1 MGLFN
6 FSASQAVVLM
16 VILIL
21 LVPVYF
27 ATKSLL
33 FNEKSPYTWV
43 VPIVMSLIFVGIDFN
58 ANIFTGGNIR
68 YVGTLL
74 CILVL
79 LIINGSTSIS
89 LYSKALQYLSFPLI
103 VVAIFGSLYG
113 RINNGQ
119 LEGALPIAIP
129 MALLLIRYP
138 RVPAACDLRRGARSI
153 IFFCT
158 LITIETILVRLE
170 LLPSKALLQFTHEK
184 SFVMILGLLLSIAIR
199 SKTLIL
205 LNLILILIS
214 FFLYPA
220 ATLPVGLFVAFG
232 TYFVANQL
240 NYKLVRTV
248 GSFIYITAVI
258 TSIFKSDLIFRASKS
273 YFIFVGKSDNSDYRK
288 ALIDGAL
295 LEIKEK
301 PIFGTFFRGAAIVQ
315 ANVQGDRTYRLPAH
329 NDYITLTMCGG
340 IFFLLLFLTIPLF
353 LNLKTLEFLSSL
365 SSKSNLQ
372 RMLIALL
379 ASMNVALASCF
390 ANPVLMNPGNS
401 TIFYCIIITIISLS
415 SPVRLNAKN

>member
-1 MGLFN
+1 
-6 FSASQAVVLM
+6 
-16 VILIL
+16 
-21 LVPVYF
+21 
-27 ATKSLL
+27 
-33 FNEKSPYTWV
+33 
-43 VPIVMSLIFVGIDFN
+43 
-58 ANIFTGGNIR
+58 
-68 YVGTLL
+68 
-74 CILVL
+74 
-79 LIINGSTSIS
+79 
-89 LYSKALQYLSFPLI
+89 
-103 VVAIFGSLYG
+103 
-113 RINNGQ
+113 
-119 LEGALPIAIP
+119 
-129 MALLLIRYP
+129 
-138 RVPAACDLRRGARSI
+138 
-153 IFFCT
+153 
-158 LITIETILVRLE
+158 
-170 LLPSKALLQFTHEK
+170 
-184 SFVMILGLLLSIAIR
+184 
-199 SKTLIL
+199 
-205 LNLILILIS
+205 
-214 FFLYPA
+214 
-220 ATLPVGLFVAFG
+220 
-232 TYFVANQL
+232 
-240 NYKLVRTV
+240 V